1 MKPVRGQRRKKMFKN
16 QKDNKYYTSIA
27 NQEFKRLR
35 MEPKTHIIVMTRE
48 GGERVALTKPSSHRI
63 TKNSFVRFK
72 RIFDNI
78 EMVKA

>member
-1 MKPVRGQRRKKMFKN
+1 MFKN

-48 GGERVALTKPSSHRI
+48 GGEREALTKPSSQRI

-78 EMVKA
+78 EMITDKSFQTENK

>member
-1 MKPVRGQRRKKMFKN
+1 MFKN
-16 QKDNKYYTSIA
+16 QKDNKYYTAMA

-35 MEPKTHIIVMTRE
+35 GEPKTHIIVMTRE
-48 GGERVALTKPSSHRI
+48 GGERVALTKPSSQRI
-63 TKNSFVRFK
+63 TKNSYVRFK